1 MSNWLKSFWPK
12 WHLSILTIVKVKC
25 FTLYQSVP
33 LAKARKW
40 WRVGNCFSLSVMQWC
55 LLRQDEKMNK
65 NQRLCSV
72 YADFIWEIRIFIHNT
87 QEWCSCI
94 KMQKW
99 SPRMRCI
106 NMQSQNSKF
115 YEWICSKQN
124 LQNAK
129 DENVFYIYW
138 TLASS

>member
-1 MSNWLKSFWPK
+1 MTKMT
-12 WHLSILTIVKVKC
+12 LTKMTRLGMMIVKIKYLTFCPPILLQKV
-25 FTLYQSVP
+25 
-33 LAKARKW
+33 RKW

-65 NQRLCSV
+65 NQRFCSA
-72 YADFIWEIRIFIHNT
+72 YADFICEIWIFIHNT
-87 QEWCSCI
+87 KEWCLCI

-138 TLASS
+138 PLASS